1 MINLKEYF
9 LLYGKFYLFLILF
22 SSGLLGLFFLHELPL
37 EPFIDYVI
45 FTGVI
50 LGIFSIWQYMR
61 YLQKRRQLQNL
72 LAKKM
77 ISEAALAF
85 LPIARNS
92 IEEEYQQ
99 LQEKISESGKNQQE
113 YILSCVLEKQIVNTD
128 GIKELIPELKRIGNN
143 LNQIAK
149 RCNEGGML
157 PSEAEVRKHGEELN
171 KVWQSLRRY
180 LQRRA

>member
-1 MINLKEYF
+1 M
-9 LLYGKFYLFLILF
+9 
-22 SSGLLGLFFLHELPL
+22 FFLHELPL

-50 LGIFSIWQYMR
+50 LGIFSVWQYMR

-77 ISEAALAF
+77 ITEAAFA

-99 LQEKISESGKNQQE
+99 LIKRQAKEKPPPSI
-113 YILSCVLEKQIVNTD
+113 KQ
-128 GIKELIPELKRIGNN
+128 P
-143 LNQIAK
+143 
-149 RCNEGGML
+149 
-157 PSEAEVRKHGEELN
+157 
-171 KVWQSLRRY
+171 
-180 LQRRA
+180 

>member
-61 YLQKRRQLQNL
+61 YLQKKTSVTKL
-72 LAKKM
+72 
-77 ISEAALAF
+77 IS
-85 LPIARNS
+85 
-92 IEEEYQQ
+92 
-99 LQEKISESGKNQQE
+99 QEN
-113 YILSCVLEKQIVNTD
+113 D
-128 GIKELIPELKRIGNN
+128 
-143 LNQIAK
+143 
-149 RCNEGGML
+149 
-157 PSEAEVRKHGEELN
+157 H
-171 KVWQSLRRY
+171 
-180 LQRRA
+180 

>member
-1 MINLKEYF
+1 MPKGICYNASRQERRKCSLWHAKSP
-9 LLYGKFYLFLILF
+9 GVAT
-22 SSGLLGLFFLHELPL
+22 SG
-37 EPFIDYVI
+37 
-45 FTGVI
+45 
-50 LGIFSIWQYMR
+50 
-61 YLQKRRQLQNL
+61 
-72 LAKKM
+72 
-77 ISEAALAF
+77 AF
-85 LPIARNS
+85 LFRCGKVAYALGWLPPIYLRPAICRCS
-92 IEEEYQQ
+92 RRLHLPRQRVSEEEYRQ
-99 LQEKISESGKNQQE
+99 LQEKILESGKNQQE

>member
-1 MINLKEYF
+1 MNKTRP
-9 LLYGKFYLFLILF
+9 K
-22 SSGLLGLFFLHELPL
+22 
-37 EPFIDYVI
+37 
-45 FTGVI
+45 
-50 LGIFSIWQYMR
+50 
-61 YLQKRRQLQNL
+61 QL
-72 LAKKM
+72 
-77 ISEAALAF
+77 SF
-85 LPIARNS
+85 RVS
-92 IEEEYQQ
+92 EEEYQQ
-99 LQEKISESGKNQQE
+99 LQQKISESGKNQQE

-180 LQRRA
+180 LQRRHRARNRLCDEKRKDRGEACQRSAL

>member
-1 MINLKEYF
+1 
-9 LLYGKFYLFLILF
+9 
-22 SSGLLGLFFLHELPL
+22 
-37 EPFIDYVI
+37 
-45 FTGVI
+45 
-50 LGIFSIWQYMR
+50 
-61 YLQKRRQLQNL
+61 
-72 LAKKM
+72 
-77 ISEAALAF
+77 
-85 LPIARNS
+85 
-92 IEEEYQQ
+92 